1 MNTMNN
7 PTAIIL
13 DDEKLCRI
21 EVENLLHQYYPD
33 FKILLTTGNEDEAV
47 EYLRHTRPS
56 VLFLDVMLAGCS
68 AFELLETLPNLNFDI
83 IFFSS
88 YNKYAIRAFEFSAI
102 NYLEKPISEMR
113 FKQAMQRLL
122 DKNSSNSK
130 LLRNQTLLENYQQQ
144 NFYLLQ
150 PVNGDR
156 YIKVTLQEISRFEA
170 NGSYTKPIV
179 ATSSHD
185 FLISKNLGEIADL
198 IEANTN
204 FIRIGRSVII
214 NLSFVKEVVYP
225 HVEVIMLDK
234 SSFIVT
240 ELYMK
245 EFKQRFRKL

>member
-1 MNTMNN
+1 MWSC
-7 PTAIIL
+7 
-13 DDEKLCRI
+13 KL
-21 EVENLLHQYYPD
+21 Y
-33 FKILLTTGNEDEAV
+33 
-47 EYLRHTRPS
+47 S
-56 VLFLDVMLAGCS
+56 
-68 AFELLETLPNLNFDI
+68 
-83 IFFSS
+83 
-88 YNKYAIRAFEFSAI
+88 
-102 NYLEKPISEMR
+102 
-113 FKQAMQRLL
+113 
-122 DKNSSNSK
+122 NSSNSK
-130 LLRNQTLLENYQQQ
+130 QLRNQNLLENYQQQ

-156 YIKVTLQEISRFEA
+156 YIKVALQEISRFEA

-179 ATSSHD
+179 ASSSHD

-198 IEANTN
+198 IESNSN

-225 HVEVIMLDK
+225 HVEVIMFDK

>member
-68 AFELLETLPNLNFDI
+68 AFELLETLPNLDI

-102 NYLEKPISEMR
+102 HYLEKPISEMR